1 MRRLNFKNEKHLNKV
16 ENIVTNFAVN
26 KKEDSKQAELTIYG
40 YIGESWYDDATSAK
54 QVNDALATLDGYDL
68 TINLNSG
75 GGSVFDGISIYNRL
89 KNHNGKVTVSVDGYA
104 CSAASI
110 IMLAGDE
117 RIMQNGSLVM
127 IHEASSWVIGN
138 KRDMRKEADLLEKI
152 EDSIVDIYE
161 QHTSLSRE
169 DLKELMDAETWFNG
183 LEALEKGFATSY
195 NSNKKDDKDSEIE
208 NLRKELAEIKNA
220 IKGGNIQTNENTVTN
235 EINSVTIDVKENKK
249 ENVNPFLN
257 YLKSEG
263 K

>member
-1 MRRLNFKNEKHLNKV
+1 MRQLNFKNEKHLNNIEK
-16 ENIVTNFAVN
+16 IVTNFAVN
-26 KKEDSKQAELTIYG
+26 KKEDSKEAEITIYG
-40 YIGESWYDDATSAK
+40 YIGDGWNDDATSDK
-54 QVNDALATLDGYDL
+54 QVDEALANLDGYDL

-75 GGSVFDGISIYNRL
+75 GGSVFHGISIYNRL

-117 RIMQNGSLVM
+117 RIMQSGSLVM
-127 IHEASSWVIGN
+127 IHEASSWTMGN
-138 KRDMRKEADLLEKI
+138 KRHMRKEADLLEKI
-152 EDSIVDIYE
+152 EDNIVNIYE
-161 QHTSLSRE
+161 QYTSLSRE
-169 DLKELMDAETWFNG
+169 ELKELIEAETWFNG
-183 LEALEKGFATSY
+183 EEAVKYGFATSY
-195 NSNKKDDKDSEIE
+195 NSNKKDDKDEEIE

-220 IKGGNIQTNENTVTN
+220 IKGGNIQKNENIVTN

-249 ENVNPFLN
+249 ENANPFLN

>member
-16 ENIVTNFAVN
+16 ENIVKNFAV
-26 KKEDSKQAELTIYG
+26 KAKEDSKQAELTIYG
-40 YIGESWYDDATSAK
+40 YIGESYYDDSTSAK
-54 QVNDALATLDGYDL
+54 QVDEALSNLEGYDL
-68 TINLNSG
+68 HINLNSG

-89 KNHNGKVTVSVDGYA
+89 KNHDGKVTVSVDGYA

-117 RIMQNGSLVM
+117 VIMQNGALAM

-152 EDSIVDIYE
+152 EDSIVDIYAE
-161 QHTSLSRE
+161 NTSLSRE
-169 DLKELMDAETWFNG
+169 ELRSMMDEETWFNG
-183 LEALEKGFATSY
+183 EEAVKYGFATSY
-195 NSNKKDDKDSEIE
+195 NSNKKDDKDAEIE

-220 IKGGNIQTNENTVTN
+220 IKGGNIEPNENTVTN